1 MEFVMF
7 LTTLLFMGGCT
18 LILVVAAL
26 HINNNMEGETSPG
39 DTNTET
45 SFHDRKT
52 LV

>member
-7 LTTLLFMGGCT
+7 LTTLLFTGGCT
-18 LILVVAAL
+18 LILVVAAF
-26 HINNNMEGETSPG
+26 HINTDRERETSLD

>member
-7 LTTLLFMGGCT
+7 LTTLLFTGGCT
-18 LILVVAAL
+18 LILIVAAL
-26 HINNNMEGETSPG
+26 NINNNREIEKKL
-39 DTNTET
+39 DETNTET

>member
-1 MEFVMF
+1 MEFVMLF
-7 LTTLLFMGGCT
+7 TMLLFTVGCS
-18 LILVVAAL
+18 LILVVAAFNVN
-26 HINNNMEGETSPG
+26 HDRERETSLD